1 MEINEQERPREK
13 VLRYGIEQCSN
24 RDLLAIIL
32 RSGVK
37 GKSVLELADQLLSM
51 EQNLSMI
58 TRLTYEELIQ
68 IRGIKKAKAIVLLAC
83 FELSK
88 RISSDQVISAMCI
101 NKPSSLSEWLNKK
114 IGFKDQEHFMVIFLG
129 TKNQILKDKT
139 IFIGSLDRT
148 IIHPR
153 EIYKEAIKLNAS
165 KIICVHNHP
174 SGDVTPSP
182 NDITATQ
189 VISEVGKTVGIP
201 LLDHLIVGNNHY
213 LSFREQGLLPQ
224 IE

>member
-1 MEINEQERPREK
+1 M
-13 VLRYGIEQCSN
+13 LRYGIEQCSN

-37 GKSVLELADQLLSM
+37 GQSVLELADQVLSM
-51 EQNLSMI
+51 QQNLAML
-58 TRLTYEELIQ
+58 TQLTYEELIQ
-68 IRGIKKAKAIVLLAC
+68 IRGIKKAKAIGLLAC

-88 RISSDQVISAMCI
+88 RISCESVAPTFRIDNPAC
-101 NKPSSLSEWLNKK
+101 LTDWLNKK
-114 IGFKDQEHFMVIFLG
+114 IGFMDQEHFIVVFLG

-139 IFIGSLDRT
+139 IFIVSLDRT
-148 IIHPR
+148 IVHPR
-153 EIYKEAIKLNAS
+153 EIYKEAVKLNAS

-189 VISEVGKTVGIP
+189 AISEAGRTVGIP
-201 LLDHLIVGNNHY
+201 LLDHLIVGNNAY